1 MQAAELLEIQDSLV
15 AGSLAGVDD
24 GKLLHGLYRR
34 LIAAGIP
41 LWRVMVGMEELH
53 PLVEGRSCTWLRGE
67 AEIVMKPYQRAEWNA
82 REEEWQRSP
91 YYRLHMDK
99 KTRLRRRRGE
109 NYRQDEFPVVDEVFA
124 KGASDYVAYR
134 LPYAAGTQSSDTDC
148 LFASWATDKE
158 GGFADA
164 HLAVIDRLMPVM
176 SLALRSRSVVRSAEN
191 LMTTYLGRDAGKR
204 VLCGQIERGRT
215 ERLNAAIWFSDLAG
229 FSRIADTEPDKIVPL
244 LNDYADCQVAAIHAQ
259 GGQVLKFIGDGI
271 LAIFP
276 IDDPAAACRRALD
289 AAEGALAGQVA
300 LNKRRA
306 EAKLPVTRFYVGLH
320 LGEVLYGNIGSSD
333 RLDFT
338 VVGPAVN
345 EASRIAAL
353 CRSVDRDLVVSADF
367 TAAARLSENRLV
379 SLGRFALKGV
389 TKAQEMFTLDGAGQ
403 A

>member
-1 MQAAELLEIQDSLV
+1 MEAAELLEAQESLI
-15 AGSLAGVDD
+15 AGALAGVDD
-24 GKLLHGLYRR
+24 GRLLRGLYER
-34 LIAAGIP
+34 LCASGIP

-53 PLVEGRSCTWLRGE
+53 PLVEGRSATWLRGD
-67 AEIVMKPYQRAEWNA
+67 AETVMKPFHRAEWNA

-99 KTRLRRRRGE
+99 ETRLRRRRGD
-109 NYRQDEFPVVDEVFA
+109 NYRQGEFPIVDELFA
-124 KGASDYVAYR
+124 KGGADYIAYR

-148 LFASWATDKE
+148 LFASWAADGAE
-158 GGFADA
+158 GFSDAD
-164 HLAVIDRLMPVM
+164 LAVIDRFMPVV
-176 SLALRSRSVVRSAEN
+176 SLVLRSRSVVRSAEN
-191 LMTTYLGRDAGKR
+191 LMTTYLGKDAGKR

-276 IDDPAAACRRALD
+276 IDDPAAACKRALG
-289 AAEGALAGQVA
+289 AAEAALAGQA
-300 LNKRRA
+300 GLNKRRA
-306 EAKLPVTRFYVGLH
+306 GQGLPVTRFYLGLH
-320 LGEVLYGNIGSSD
+320 VGEVLYGNIGSSD

-353 CRSVDRDLVVSADF
+353 CRSVERDLVVSAAF
-367 TAAARLSENRLV
+367 AGAARKLEPRLL
-379 SLGRFALKGV
+379 SLGRFALRGV
-389 TKAQEMFTLDGAGQ
+389 ARAQEMFTLDTAGP